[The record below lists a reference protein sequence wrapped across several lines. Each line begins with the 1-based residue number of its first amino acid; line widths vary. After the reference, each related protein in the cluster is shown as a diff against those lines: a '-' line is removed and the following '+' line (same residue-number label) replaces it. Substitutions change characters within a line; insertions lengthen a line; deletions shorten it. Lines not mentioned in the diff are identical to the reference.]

1 MCVPRNPPE
10 VPLRLLLIRRHR
22 LRLRRKSPSPS
33 GFSRCHPIAKPFATG
48 RRCPQVVATR
58 PSRSVSRTLRCETI
72 LSPRVRCIL
81 YVQSA
86 RHLLCHLVPILLK
99 PAIHKLLT
107 STVTTMVSP
116 LSRLQSKTF
125 PAMSSMLQEKEN
137 YEELNQIG
145 NGAYGTVYK
154 GRDLVN
160 KGKFVAMKKI
170 KIPLAQDGVPMTTL
184 REIALLKQL
193 DQQQHPNIVKL
204 LDVVHGPRLYNEKC
218 MTLYLVFEHIEQDL
232 ATYMA
237 RCPKPGMSS
246 EIIKN
251 VMRQILS
258 GVDFLHCNR
267 VVHRDLKPQNVL
279 VSSDLRIKIADFGL
293 AKIYDFDMK
302 LTSVVVTLWYRA
314 PEVLLGLPY
323 ATAVD
328 VWACGCIMGEMYKLS
343 PLFDGESEAEQ
354 LDRIFRVIGLPSALN
369 WPKNVSLL
377 RSSFESYPQTCLKT
391 VIPDICSKGTD
402 LLMKMLMFDSTE
414 RVSAREALKH
424 PYFNET

>member
-1 MCVPRNPPE
+1 
-10 VPLRLLLIRRHR
+10 
-22 LRLRRKSPSPS
+22 
-33 GFSRCHPIAKPFATG
+33 
-48 RRCPQVVATR
+48 
-58 PSRSVSRTLRCETI
+58 
-72 LSPRVRCIL
+72 
-81 YVQSA
+81 
-86 RHLLCHLVPILLK
+86 
-99 PAIHKLLT
+99 
-107 STVTTMVSP
+107 MVSP

-125 PAMSSMLQEKEN
+125 PAMSSMMQEKEN

-246 EIIKN
+246 EIIKS

-343 PLFDGESEAEQ
+343 PLFDGQSEAEQ

-391 VIPDICSKGTD
+391 VIPDLCSKGED
-402 LLMKMLMFDSTE
+402 LLMKMLIFDSTE